1 MRPKRVQFIVSVLVA
16 VTSTL
21 PALGHRK
28 QQAEPA
34 NFLRSDNHI
43 GLALLEA
50 AHRSAPNRNVIV
62 DAISVSVGL
71 SIFSDYHFIDEKAH
85 NELEQLTGWNQN
97 IRVYAAVRMLLA
109 QFKTEEKWEFPRVK
123 DEPLPPI
130 LEDEAKADA
139 PELSL
144 SAALLHRSTTPFGY
158 RFGYAARQLGFSSAA
173 VSGTASQQEV
183 LTANWPSSTPLPD
196 LAGRGE
202 GDFWIVAA
210 TKLRTTW
217 EGNTFVLAKVQKGD
231 FRVSPDR
238 SVSIDVLPSEL
249 GYYDYAKTD
258 EFEAVEI
265 PGWLASVEFV
275 LPSKTAT
282 VQQLEK
288 ELATDAS
295 YVERRLNSRE
305 GQLYLTPFHFK
316 YATDIKSALQQ
327 LGVRRLFGS
336 RALHLTDYG
345 ANDLGAQLTAIEQS
359 SDVTIDRIGIK
370 VDSGTAYAGVYGG
383 IVGKSGQ
390 PFQMHL
396 DRPFIFLIRDT
407 VTGALLY
414 AGAVVDPTQ
423 EPQPSSKL
431 GSE

>member
-1 MRPKRVQFIVSVLVA
+1 MCPRRVRFIVSTLVA
-16 VTSTL
+16 VACTL
-21 PALGHRK
+21 PALGDRK
-28 QQAEPA
+28 PEAEPA
-34 NFLRSDNHI
+34 TFLRTDKHI

-50 AHRSAPNRNVIV
+50 AHRSAPGRNMIV

-71 SIFSDYHFIDEKAH
+71 SIFSDDHFIDEKAH
-85 NELEQLTGWNQN
+85 DELEQLTDWNQN
-97 IRVYAAVRMLLA
+97 GRVYPAVRMLLA
-109 QFKTEEKWEFPRVK
+109 RFKPDEKWKYPRVK
-123 DEPLPPI
+123 DEPLPPM
-130 LEDEAKADA
+130 LEEEAKADA

-144 SAALLHRSTTPFGY
+144 SAALLHRSTNPFGY
-158 RFGYAARQLGFSSAA
+158 IFGYTARQLGFSSRA

-183 LTANWPSSTPLPD
+183 LTANWNSSTPLPD
-196 LAGRGE
+196 LAGHDE

-217 EGNTFVLAKVQKGD
+217 AGNTFVLSKVQHGD
-231 FRVSPDR
+231 FHVSPDR
-238 SVSIDVLPSEL
+238 AVSVEVLPSEI

-265 PGWLASVEFV
+265 PGWLASVVFV

-288 ELATDAS
+288 DLANDAS

-316 YATDIKSALQQ
+316 CATDIKSALQQ
-327 LGVRRLFGS
+327 LGVRRLFEFG
-336 RALHLTDYG
+336 ALHLLDYG
-345 ANDLGAQLTAIEQS
+345 ADDPGARLTAIEQS

-414 AGAVVDPTQ
+414 AGAVIDPTQ
-423 EPQPSSKL
+423 EPQPS
-431 GSE
+431 E

>member
-1 MRPKRVQFIVSVLVA
+1 MCPRRVRFIVSTLVA
-16 VTSTL
+16 VACTL
-21 PALGHRK
+21 PALGDRK
-28 QQAEPA
+28 PEAEPA
-34 NFLRSDNHI
+34 TFLRTDKHI

-50 AHRSAPNRNVIV
+50 AHRSAPGRNMIV

-71 SIFSDYHFIDEKAH
+71 SIFSDDHFIDEKAH
-85 NELEQLTGWNQN
+85 DELEQLTGWNQN
-97 IRVYAAVRMLLA
+97 GRVYPAVRMLLA
-109 QFKTEEKWEFPRVK
+109 RFKPDEKWKYPRVK
-123 DEPLPPI
+123 GEPLPPM
-130 LEDEAKADA
+130 LEEEAKADA
-139 PELSL
+139 AELSL
-144 SAALLHRSTTPFGY
+144 SAALLHRSTNPFGY
-158 RFGYAARQLGFSSAA
+158 IFGYTARQLGFSSRA

-196 LAGRGE
+196 LAGHDE

-217 EGNTFVLAKVQKGD
+217 AGNTFVLSKVQHGD
-231 FRVSPDR
+231 FHVSPDR
-238 SVSIDVLPSEL
+238 AVSVEVLPSEI

-265 PGWLASVEFV
+265 PGWLASVVFV

-288 ELATDAS
+288 DLANDAS

-316 YATDIKSALQQ
+316 CATDIKSALQQ
-327 LGVRRLFGS
+327 LGVRRLFEFG
-336 RALHLTDYG
+336 ALHLLDYG
-345 ANDLGAQLTAIEQS
+345 ADDPGARLTAIEQS

-414 AGAVVDPTQ
+414 AGAVIDPTQ
-423 EPQPSSKL
+423 EPQPS
-431 GSE
+431 E

>member
-1 MRPKRVQFIVSVLVA
+1 MCSRRVRFIVSILVA
-16 VTSTL
+16 VACTL
-21 PALGHRK
+21 PALGDRK
-28 QQAEPA
+28 PQAEPA
-34 NFLRSDNHI
+34 DFLRTDKHI

-50 AHRSAPNRNVIV
+50 AHRSAPGRNVIV

-71 SIFSDYHFIDEKAH
+71 SIFSDDHFIDEKAH
-85 NELEQLTGWNQN
+85 DELEQLTGWDQN
-97 IRVYAAVRMLLA
+97 GRVYPAIRMLLA
-109 QFKTEEKWEFPRVK
+109 RFKPDEKWEFPRVK
-123 DEPLPPI
+123 DEPLPQM
-130 LEDEAKADA
+130 LEQEAKADA

-144 SAALLHRSTTPFGY
+144 SAALLHRSTNPFGY
-158 RFGYAARQLGFSSAA
+158 IFGYTARQLGFSSRAA
-173 VSGTASQQEV
+173 SVSGSQQEV

-196 LAGRGE
+196 LAGHDE
-202 GDFWIVAA
+202 GDFWIIAA

-217 EGNTFVLAKVQKGD
+217 AGNTFVLSKVQQED
-231 FRVSPDR
+231 FHVSADR
-238 SVSIDVLPSEL
+238 AVSVDVLPSEM
-249 GYYDYAKTD
+249 GYYDYAKTN

-265 PGWLASVEFV
+265 PGWLASVVFV

-288 ELATDAS
+288 ELANDTS

-327 LGVRRLFGS
+327 LGVRRLFESG
-336 RALHLTDYG
+336 ALHLLDYG
-345 ANDLGAQLTAIEQS
+345 ADDPGARLTAIEQR

-414 AGAVVDPTQ
+414 AGAVIDPTQ
-423 EPQPSSKL
+423 EPQPSSKP
-431 GSE
+431 